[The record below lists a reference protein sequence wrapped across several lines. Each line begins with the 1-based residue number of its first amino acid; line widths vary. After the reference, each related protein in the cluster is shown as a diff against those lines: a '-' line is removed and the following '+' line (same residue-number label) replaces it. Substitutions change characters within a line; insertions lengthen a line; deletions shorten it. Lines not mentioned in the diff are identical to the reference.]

1 MSELGGP
8 LDAARYRA
16 VWGAWEGREKEF
28 YRASAELVAPLDWDA
43 VLGICGPAVRVLLGL
58 VRDAYDHL
66 VSDAIPERLRLGSV
80 ALTHAAGGKFRVVS
94 YSPYDPVMVPEE
106 LVSALGTFDGRPT
119 EDALTA
125 ILAERNLRVE
135 LSLVRRLVD
144 FGLLKAEEEPGPAL
158 LPVR

>member
-8 LDAARYRA
+8 LDAARYRE

-28 YRASAELVAPLDWDA
+28 YRASAEIVAPLDWDA
-43 VLGICGPAVRVLLGL
+43 VLGICGPAVRVLSGL

-66 VSDAIPERLRLGSV
+66 VSDAIPERLRLGAV

-125 ILAERNLRVE
+125 ILAERNLRVD

-144 FGLLKAEEEPGPAL
+144 FGLLKADEDPGPAL